1 MRFEILPGVSRRE
14 INLMAGF
21 LKKITIDLGRKRP
34 FNIKNCMSKIQ
45 RYSE

>member
-1 MRFEILPGVSRRE
+1 LPGLSRRE

-21 LKKITIDLGRKRP
+21 LEKITIDVGRKRP
-34 FNIKNCMSKIQ
+34 FNIKNFMDKIQ